1 MVMIR
6 TAAKNAPQGDA
17 APAVDLASIL
27 LESLSEL
34 ANAGNVETACKLAGF
49 ACVRLRR
56 SDPRLARQF
65 DIFLHRR
72 RSTLNGSREES
83 RFHGQHRISR

>member
-1 MVMIR
+1 MVMKR
-6 TAAKNAPQGDA
+6 MAETNASQGGD

-27 LESLSEL
+27 LDSLSEL
-34 ANAGNVETACKLAGF
+34 AKAGKFETACRLAGL

-65 DIFLHRR
+65 DVFLHRQTKR
-72 RSTLNGSREES
+72 LEW
-83 RFHGQHRISR
+83 